1 MGLPSEKAETYTYKD
16 YLSWSDDER
25 WELIEG
31 AAYNMSAAPSTR
43 HQVVAGELYR
53 QIANFLY
60 GKSCKVII
68 APFDVRLPAGN
79 IADDRIETV
88 IQPDISV
95 ICNLS
100 RLDEKGCKGAPD
112 FIVEIT
118 SPFTAS
124 KDHIRKVVLYEK
136 HGVKEYWIIQ
146 PFDNIVHV
154 RILDDNGRYGK
165 VEIYEGKGRLE
176 IKTLPGLEIDLDT
189 VFADLL

>member
-31 AAYNMSAAPSTR
+31 AAYNMSAAPAMR
-43 HQVVAGELYR
+43 HQQVCWELVR
-53 QIANFLY
+53 QIAIFLSDKPCR
-60 GKSCKVII
+60 GFF
-68 APFDVRLPAGN
+68 APFDVRLPDTKAKK
-79 IADDRIETV
+79 DDIYTV
-88 IQPDISV
+88 VQPDIAV
-95 ICNLS
+95 ICDLS
-100 RLDEKGCKGAPD
+100 KLDEKGCKGAPD

-124 KDHIRKVVLYEK
+124 KDHIRKVALYEK

-146 PFDNIVHV
+146 PVDNIVHV